1 MLMNH
6 NLVSDEINHYAE
18 KHTSKESELLYE
30 LNRQTHLKTQLPI
43 MISGHLQGRFLSMI
57 SKMIQAEFIL
67 EIGTFTGYSALC
79 LAEGLKENG
88 KLITI
93 DNHEEQAAIAQEYFD
108 KSIYKNQIQSI
119 IGNAIEV
126 IPTLNEQF
134 DIVFIDADK
143 ANYAN
148 YYDLIFDK
156 VKKGGYILTDNV
168 LFHGTVIQQDNIN
181 KNTRAIQQFNEK
193 LSKDNRVENVL
204 LPIRDG
210 ILITRKK

>member
-6 NLVSDEINHYAE
+6 NLVSDEINHYAA

-43 MISGHLQGRFLSMI
+43 MISGHLQGRFLRMI